1 MHISRKILGIK
12 NKGRFAQRIK
22 TEMVW
27 LFRAFLSFVLIP
39 YSLFSCRGD
48 EVIYPTIDTHVAD
61 EVRGGGL
68 YVLCEGNM
76 GSNKARLDYMN
87 LATGTYYANWYGS
100 QNPTQLKELGDVG
113 NDIKQHGGRLYAVIN
128 CSHKVEV
135 MDLQARHIAKIDIPN
150 CRYLAFKGDKMYV
163 SAYVGSV
170 ATPELLG
177 SVFEIDTATLA
188 VTREVKVGHQP
199 DELCIVD
206 DKLYVCNSGGYLTN
220 RYDSTLSVID
230 LHSFT
235 ELRKIP
241 VGLNPTRVRVDD
253 QKHLWVTCQ
262 GNYSSVKPQIVILE
276 NEQPVYRIPTPCANI
291 SLLGANAYVID
302 AENNELKV
310 FSTIDYQRSPSER
323 GLGGVLSSMEHP
335 YGLLATSDAL
345 YITDAKNYVS
355 SGVLYCFG
363 YDGVKRWSA
372 QTGDI
377 PGHLCRVT
385 EEFALDEDSTA
396 TKQHSAYLKTVYEYL
411 PAMGQFVNVLP
422 KYEEGDD
429 AASMCRKCEQAI
441 ANNAGGMVC
450 LGGWGGYI
458 TFGFDHPVENKDGYD
473 LRILGNAFAMSGNT
487 AYGSSEP
494 GIVLVSRDE
503 NGNGL
508 PDDTWYELK
517 GSMYDDPATR
527 HNVTKTYSRASDTVR
542 NTFHTQPYYP
552 QWIKEESLTFTGAL
566 LPPQTETISGQS
578 VQRILDYG
586 YVDNKPNSD
595 IEGTSFDI
603 SWAIDTDGKSIS
615 LPCVD
620 FIRVYTA
627 VDENNGPTGEL
638 STEITGAIDLHITTD

>member
-1 MHISRKILGIK
+1 
-12 NKGRFAQRIK
+12 
-22 TEMVW
+22 MVW

-48 EVIYPTIDTHVAD
+48 EVIYPTIGTHATD
-61 EVRGGGL
+61 EVREGGL
-68 YVLCEGNM
+68 YVLCEGPM

-135 MDLQARHIAKIDIPN
+135 MDLQARHIAKIDLPN

-163 SAYVGSV
+163 SAYVGSQ

-177 SVFEIDTATLA
+177 SVFEIDTASLTI
-188 VTREVKVGHQP
+188 TREVKVGHQP

-230 LHSFT
+230 LNSFT

-345 YITDAKNYVS
+345 YVTDAKNYVS
-355 SGVLYCFG
+355 SGVLHCYG
-363 YDGVKRWSA
+363 YDGRERWRAS
-372 QTGDI
+372 TGDI

-385 EEFALDEDSTA
+385 
-396 TKQHSAYLKTVYEYL
+396 QAYELYGDTTSQETTRRSPYISRVYEYL

-429 AASMCRKCEQAI
+429 AVSMCRKCEQAI

-517 GSMYDDPATR
+517 GSMYDTPTTIR
-527 HNVTKTYSRASDTVR
+527 HFTKTYTRASDTVR

-552 QWIKEESLTFTGAL
+552 QWIDAESLTFTGSL
-566 LPPQTETISGQS
+566 LAPLTEQISGQS

-603 SWAIDTDGKSIS
+603 SWAVDTEGKSIS
-615 LPCVD
+615 LPCID
-620 FIRVYTA
+620 FIRIYTA

-638 STEITGAIDLHITTD
+638 STEITGAIDLHIATD